1 MRDGARNV
9 SRLSPAREDSDTFF
23 ESMRR
28 ALVVVGLLILAS
40 CTSRTSAPAAGR
52 DAALETPVTPRSSP
66 SGSSSAAE
74 SDAGATPAAAPDKRA
89 ASYPGNPSKPGKFD
103 VTAPSP
109 ASELAEF
116 LRTHVPK
123 GDTVTTDDP
132 PKVMHTVAAGET
144 AASLATA
151 YLPLSD
157 LYMPG
162 ELANAIVKKNPQGI
176 SAGKK
181 IEIPAMTTR
190 VIHDDPRDERLGWP
204 EDKALRGVFVTG
216 PYAGIRWVDTLDRL
230 QERSLNAVVLDQKDY
245 MGFINY
251 PSKVPLVAETGASKN
266 SLHIPDLARAIR
278 FAHWRGIR
286 VILRIPCFHDPWTD
300 KHAKDARMSIKFT
313 PTGKPIHV
321 DWLDPTNVEAQDYAI
336 ALAKEGIEAGT
347 DEIQL
352 DYVRFPVHLSS
363 KVAVLPP
370 KEERAKVIRDF
381 VKRMHDV
388 TGPAGV
394 ALSLDFFGVAATGD
408 PTDIEYLG
416 QHIPTVAPEADAI
429 SLMSYPSHYS
439 KGYMGFPEPGEHP
452 EVVGIGNTAA
462 VKQLK
467 PTGAKTIFRTWLQAF
482 PLRSSNYG
490 PAYVVA
496 EAKSAESTGGVGWL
510 MWSPAC
516 EYSAVWSGFPKTKKP

>member
-1 MRDGARNV
+1 
-9 SRLSPAREDSDTFF
+9 
-23 ESMRR
+23 MRR
-28 ALVVVGLLILAS
+28 SLVVVGLLVLAS
-40 CTSRTSAPAAGR
+40 CTSRTTAPATGR
-52 DAALETPVTPRSSP
+52 DAALEAPVTPRAAQSASSTA
-66 SGSSSAAE
+66 GDV
-74 SDAGATPAAAPDKRA
+74 DAGAPAAEKRA
-89 ASYPGNPSKPGKFD
+89 TAHAGNPGKPGKYD
-103 VTAPSP
+103 VSVPSP
-109 ASELAEF
+109 PGELAEF
-116 LRTHVPK
+116 FRTHVPK
-123 GDTVTTDDP
+123 GGAVTSDDP

-144 AASLATA
+144 AASIATA
-151 YLPLSD
+151 YLPLSE
-157 LYMPG
+157 LYTST
-162 ELANAIVKKNPQGI
+162 ELANAIVKKNPTGV

-181 IEIPAMTTR
+181 IEIPGLTTR
-190 VIHDDPRDERLGWP
+190 VIHDDPKDERLGWP
-204 EDKALRGVFVTG
+204 EDKTLRGVFVTG
-216 PYAGIRWVDTLDRL
+216 PYAGIKWVDTLDRL
-230 QERSLNAVVLDQKDY
+230 AERSLNAVVLDGKDY
-245 MGFINY
+245 EGYINY
-251 PSKVPLVAETGASKN
+251 PSKVPLVAETGAIKT
-266 SLHIPDLARAIR
+266 LHIPDLARAIR

-286 VILRIPCFHDPWTD
+286 IILRIPCFHDPWTD
-300 KHAKDARMSIKFT
+300 KHAKDARMSIKFA

-336 ALAKEGIEAGT
+336 ALAKEGIEAGA

-370 KEERAKVIRDF
+370 KEERSKIIRDF
-381 VKRMHDV
+381 VKRVHAV
-388 TGPAGV
+388 TSAAGA

-408 PTDIEYLG
+408 PNDIEYLG

-429 SLMSYPSHYS
+429 SLMSYPSHYN
-439 KGYMGFPEPGEHP
+439 KGYMGFAEPGEHP

-462 VKQLK
+462 VKLIK
-467 PTGAKTIFRTWLQAF
+467 PTGAATIFRTWLQAF

>member
-1 MRDGARNV
+1 MRA
-9 SRLSPAREDSDTFF
+9 FF
-23 ESMRR
+23 VVCG
-28 ALVVVGLLILAS
+28 LVGLAS
-40 CTSRTSAPAAGR
+40 CTSRTGTPAAGH
-52 DAALETPVTPRSSP
+52 DAALEPPTPRTSLATATA
-66 SGSSSAAE
+66 SASAE
-74 SDAGATPAAAPDKRA
+74 ASDAGAPAEKKPVVR
-89 ASYPGNPSKPGKFD
+89 SSNPSQPGKYD
-103 VTAPSP
+103 VSVPSP
-109 ASELAEF
+109 PGELAEF
-116 LRTHVPK
+116 LRTHLPK
-123 GDTVTTDDP
+123 GGSLSSDGP

-144 AASLATA
+144 FTSIAAA
-151 YLPLSD
+151 YLPISE
-157 LYMPG
+157 LYTAN
-162 ELANAIVKKNPQGI
+162 ELANAIGKKNPSG
-176 SAGKK
+176 AVVGKT
-181 IEIPAMTTR
+181 IEIPGLVTR
-190 VIHDDPRDERLGWP
+190 VVRDDPKEERLGWP
-204 EDKALRGVFVTG
+204 EDKALRGVFISG
-216 PYAGIRWVDTLDRL
+216 PYAGIKWVETLDKL
-230 QERSLNAVVLDQKDY
+230 QERGLNAVVLDQKDY
-245 MGFINY
+245 DGYINY
-251 PSKVPLVAETGASKN
+251 PSKVPLVAETGAIR
-266 SLHIPDLARAIR
+266 LHIPDLARAIR
-278 FAHWRGIR
+278 FAHWRGVRI
-286 VILRIPCFHDPWTD
+286 ILRVPCFHDPWTD
-300 KHAKDARMSIKFT
+300 KHAKDARLSIKFA

-336 ALAKEGIEAGT
+336 ALAKEGVDAGA

-370 KEERAKVIRDF
+370 KEERPAIIRDF
-381 VKRMHDV
+381 VKRVHEV
-388 TGPAGV
+388 TSSAGA

-408 PTDIEYLG
+408 ANDILYLG

-467 PTGAKTIFRTWLQAF
+467 PTGAATIFRTWLQAF

-516 EYSAVWSGFPKTKKP
+516 EYSAVWNGFPPLKKKN